1 MKGLKNLW
9 KKKKPGKDQCLILF
23 LAGMVLLVIAFPSSC
38 GESFSGTGETEAL
51 SETSDTLSVSD
62 YEAEMEERLAEV
74 LSRMDGVGA
83 VEVMITFQDSGETVV
98 EKDVAYSQEESSS
111 QEDGTSDTRTESS
124 ETTVYTDSEEEPFV
138 SREIVPAIEGVLVV
152 AEGGGNSTVASN
164 ISEAVEALFGLEA
177 HKIKV
182 VKMGKIQEESE

>member
-1 MKGLKNLW
+1 MKDLKNLW
-9 KKKKPGKDQCLILF
+9 KKKKLKKDQCLILF
-23 LAGMVLLVIAFPSSC
+23 LAGVLLLVIAFPSSC
-38 GESFSGTGETEAL
+38 GESSSEGGETDAL
-51 SETSDTLSVSD
+51 LEISDTVTVSD

-98 EKDVAYSQEESSS
+98 EKDVTYSQEESSS
-111 QEDGTSDTRTESS
+111 KEDGTSDTRTESS
-124 ETTVYTDSEEEPFV
+124 EATVYTDSEEEPFV
-138 SREIVPAIEGVLVV
+138 SKEIVPAIEGVLVV
-152 AEGGGNSTVASN
+152 AEGGGNSTVASD

-182 VKMGKIQEESE
+182 VKMEKVQEESE